1 MEGVRSMF
9 ARLRK
14 RGALIAL
21 VFAFALVAASC
32 GDDDDAATTTAAPT
46 TTTTEAATT
55 TTAGATTTQAPTTTL
70 PPPEPGREILACEVS
85 DTGGIDDRSFNE
97 NAYAGLQKAET
108 ELEGVSIDFLEST
121 TPADYEPN
129 LRSMIDKGCD
139 VVILPGFLWIDTIL
153 EFGPANPD
161 AKFAIIDVAG
171 LGIPNLREI
180 SFQTDEAAFLAGYV
194 AAGTTQTGVIGTYG
208 GIAIPSV
215 TIFMDGLIK
224 GVNYYNQVNG
234 TTVSVIGWDLD
245 AQQGQFT
252 EDFEAVD
259 KGLEISNAL
268 LENGADII
276 MPVGGKI
283 GLGACSAISA
293 AGGAGSG
300 LLNIGVD
307 VDWNV
312 SAAAECGEFTVTSV
326 IKRIDNSVF
335 NTVNNVL
342 VLDDLGNPYLG
353 TLANEGVGIA
363 KSGAWS
369 NVPADVQAAV
379 DALQAELIA
388 YNVANAATG
397 VDAFIASKA
406 S

>member
-1 MEGVRSMF
+1 MF
-9 ARLRK
+9 AGLRK
-14 RGALIAL
+14 RGALFAL
-21 VFAFALVAASC
+21 LFAFALVGAACADDEPAASTTTT
-32 GDDDDAATTTAAPT
+32 AATTTTEATTTTAGETTTAAPT
-46 TTTTEAATT
+46 TT
-55 TTAGATTTQAPTTTL
+55 L
-70 PPPEPGREILACEVS
+70 PPPPPGKEILACEVS

-97 NAYAGLQKAET
+97 NAYAGLLRAEA

-121 TPADYEPN
+121 TAADYEPN
-129 LRSMIDKGCD
+129 LRTMLDKGCD
-139 VVILPGFLWIDTIL
+139 VVILPGFLWIDTIVN
-153 EFGPANPD
+153 FAPANPD

-194 AAGTTQTGVIGTYG
+194 AAGTTQSGVIGTYG
-208 GIAIPSV
+208 GIKIPSV
-215 TIFMDGLIK
+215 TIFMDGLVK
-224 GVNYYNQVNG
+224 GVNHYNAVKG
-234 TTVSVIGWDLD
+234 TNVQVIGWDID
-245 AQQGQFT
+245 AQEGQFT

-268 LENGADII
+268 IENGADII

-300 LLNIGVD
+300 LYNIGVD

-312 SAAAECGEFTVTSV
+312 SAEAECGEFTITSV

-342 VLDDLGNPYLG
+342 TLDVLGNPYLG
-353 TLANEGVGIA
+353 TLANQGVGIA
-363 KSGAWS
+363 KTGAWS
-369 NVPADVQAAV
+369 NVPADVMTEVEELEAA
-379 DALQAELIA
+379 LIA
-388 YNVANAATG
+388 YNTANAATG
-397 VDAFIASKA
+397 VDAYLASLETE
-406 S
+406 